1 MFVLPEPE
9 TLQKICSICLKLRS
23 IRTARVWMNALL
35 IFKFWG
41 AFTNIMYKCTNK
53 NLNLITALRLL

>member
-9 TLQKICSICLKLRS
+9 TLQKICSVCSKLRN

-41 AFTNIMYKCTNK
+41 AFTNIMYRSTNK
-53 NLNLITALRLL
+53 NLNLNTALRLL